1 MVAELHTLLPLQH
14 FQQTLMS
21 LYLHSGLTR
30 LPITQMER
38 LLEQYQLHKQLLVI
52 ALQRLRLTQALLHL
66 FVEYCLGGIQE
77 PMDQERHTLVAK
89 RDLAITET

>member
-30 LPITQMER
+30 LLITQMEL
-38 LLEQYQLHKQLLVI
+38 LLEQRQLHKQLLAI
-52 ALQRLRLTQALLHL
+52 AQQRLRLTQAPLHL
-66 FVEYCLGGIQE
+66 LVEYCLGGTQE
-77 PMDQERHTLVAK
+77 LMDQERHTLVAK